1 MRVGILGAGG
11 IAKEM
16 AKTIAPLKDVE
27 SYAVAARD

>member
-16 AKTIAPLKDVE
+16 AKMVIDKIKEDDE
-27 SYAVAARD
+27 SLE